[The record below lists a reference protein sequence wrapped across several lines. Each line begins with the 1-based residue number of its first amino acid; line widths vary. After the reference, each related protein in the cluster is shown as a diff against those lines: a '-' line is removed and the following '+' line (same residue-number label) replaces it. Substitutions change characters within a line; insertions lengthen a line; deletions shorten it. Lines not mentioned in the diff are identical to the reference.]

1 MSKFI
6 LFTEDTGI
14 GKQMVLVNVS
24 QIAIA
29 RFDKENGQLIVI
41 MAGSEREFPITGD
54 EAKAALAVLRNKE

>member
-14 GKQMVLVNVS
+14 GKQVVLVNVS
-24 QIAIA
+24 HIAIA

-41 MAGSEREFPITGD
+41 MAGSEREFPIMGD